1 MRVDRSLGLAGCGL
15 QLTDFANPH
24 QRRFDARFILLRKGG
39 EMGLSQNRCS
49 KGSAGCHEEVES
61 EGKGRAWG
69 RGGGDDALLASASQ
83 SCCRPLAVAR
93 RRKMAPPHCGAAAGG
108 AAFSDRTLALLA
120 VILIVVLMSL
130 RYLSASLMNG
140 C

>member
-1 MRVDRSLGLAGCGL
+1 
-15 QLTDFANPH
+15 
-24 QRRFDARFILLRKGG
+24 
-39 EMGLSQNRCS
+39 MGLSQNRCS

-69 RGGGDDALLASASQ
+69 RGGGDDALPASPS
-83 SCCRPLAVAR
+83 SCRPLAVAR

-108 AAFSDRTLALLA
+108 AALSDRTLALLA

-130 RYLSASLMNG
+130 RYLSASLMN
-140 C
+140 